1 MTRPARRLAA
11 SDPTGPATL
20 NRAARATIDTAALR
34 ANLAVVRRAAP
45 NSRVMAVIKANA
57 YGHGIV
63 PVARALSGADA
74 FAVARLEEAVAL
86 REAGLDQR
94 IVLLEGVFHTEQLAL
109 AARLGLELVVHEAG
123 QLEMLAHGR
132 GRHRFPVWLKV
143 DTGMH
148 RLGFAPQDFAA
159 AKSRLESC
167 GAVAGPLH
175 YMTHL
180 ACADERDA
188 AATGRQLALFDVLL
202 AGLAGERTIAN
213 SAGLL
218 AWPDSRADWVRP
230 GLMLY
235 GASPFPGETGE
246 SLGLRAA
253 MTLSSELIAVKTVKA
268 GGRVGYGGTWT
279 APRATRIGVA
289 AIGYGDGYPRRLGTG
304 TPVRVAGQPGRIVG
318 RVSMDMITIDLTEA
332 PASKVGDEVVLWGAG
347 VPIEPLAEAAGTIA
361 YELLCGVTQRVS
373 MRVV

>member
-1 MTRPARRLAA
+1 MTRLVRRLGPPEPA
-11 SDPTGPATL
+11 GPATL

-45 NSRVMAVIKANA
+45 GSRIMAVIKANA

-63 PVARALSGADA
+63 PVARALSAADA
-74 FAVARLEEAVAL
+74 FAVARMEEAVAI

-94 IVLLEGVFHTEQLAL
+94 VVLLEGVFHPEQLAL
-109 AARLGLELVVHEAG
+109 AGRLGLELVVHDPEQLAMLEGDAAG
-123 QLEMLAHGR
+123 
-132 GRHRFPVWLKV
+132 HRFPVWLKI

-148 RLGFAPQDFAA
+148 RLGFPVEDYAA
-159 AKSRLESC
+159 ARGRLEAC
-167 GAVAGPLH
+167 AAVAGPLR

-188 AATGRQLALFDVLL
+188 AATGRQLELFGELL
-202 AGLAGERTIAN
+202 AGIDGERTIAN

-235 GASPFPGETGE
+235 GASPFPEETGG
-246 SLGLRAA
+246 SLGLKPA

-279 APRATRIGVA
+279 APRDTRIGVA

-304 TPVRVAGQPGRIVG
+304 TPVRVAGQPATLVG
-318 RVSMDMITIDLTEA
+318 RVSMDMITVDLSDA
-332 PASKVGDEVVLWGAG
+332 PSAGVGDEVVLWGEG
-347 VPIEPLAEAAGTIA
+347 VSVEPLAAAAGTIA